1 MNYTYLDS
9 LATYGVGG
17 AHPGGLQLTEQLLA
31 REKVNRK
38 SAILDVGCGTGQT
51 AAYIFRQY
59 KCHVTALDN
68 NKMMVEKATQRFR
81 SLNLPINVVKG
92 QTENL
97 PFKNETF
104 DFILSES
111 VTAFTNILES
121 LSEYKRV
128 LKPNGVLLAIEMT
141 AEPLPFTKKEK
152 QFICDFY
159 GVSDLLTETEWR
171 QHFRKSGF
179 RHVKIEKYKHHFV
192 PQDVMYANDFMLSN
206 QIHEKH
212 HEILEQHQ
220 QIVSKYKDKLN
231 FRVYRCTA

>member
-17 AHPGGLQLTEQLLA
+17 AHPGGLQLTKQLLA
-31 REKVNRK
+31 REKINRK
-38 SAILDVGCGTGQT
+38 STILDVGCGTGQT
-51 AAYIFRQY
+51 SAYIFMQY
-59 KCHVTALDN
+59 KCRVAALDG
-68 NKMMVEKATQRFR
+68 NKIMVNKAKQRFR
-81 SLNLPINVVKG
+81 SLHIPINIVHG
-92 QTENL
+92 RTENL
-97 PFKNETF
+97 PFKNEVF

-111 VTAFTNILES
+111 VTAFTNIPVS

-159 GVSDLLTETEWR
+159 GVSDLLTETDWR
-171 QHFRKSGF
+171 NYFGKSGF
-179 RHVKIEKYKHHFV
+179 RHVTVEKHMHHFV

-206 QIHEKH
+206 QINDEH

-231 FRVYRCTA
+231 FRVFRCIA